1 MLSVGSGSPFTVT
14 SAGYEGNTGET
25 INVPTAVSAI
35 HIKNTTYGGYTELV
49 PSYGYGDADLSLLQD
64 GVATVYFNSAA
75 NGIAIGSGYNGA
87 NVPTNGLLV
96 QGNVSIGDATAAAM
110 FNVGTANQFQV
121 SSTGVAS
128 MAAGSTVG
136 TKAICLADGT
146 GGCVTLGGALSCSNL
161 NFGTGAGTSPTCTSV
176 NGYDSNFIVNITTG
190 TTPAA
195 NSPLFTV
202 TFTASRGHISA
213 CSFSPVMTAYLTNQQ
228 IPGVNQS
235 APSATIVQVNSSATA
250 LTGSTQYFYTLN
262 CP

>member
-14 SAGYEGNTGET
+14 SAGHEINTGET

-35 HIKNTTYGGYTELV
+35 RINNTTYGGYTELV
-49 PSYGYGDADLSLLQD
+49 PSYSYGDADLSLLQD
-64 GVATVYFNSAA
+64 SVATVYFNSAA

-121 SSTGVAS
+121 SSTGVMSA
-128 MAAGSTVG
+128 AAGSTVG

-146 GGCVTLGGALSCSNL
+146 GGCITLGGVLSCSNL
-161 NFGTGAGTSPTCTSV
+161 TFGAAAGSSPTCISV
-176 NGYDSNFIVNITTG
+176 SGYDSNFIVVMQEGTAPTGGNALFTITFTTTRGHPSACVMTTELFGYTSLAQVPENNPNPSDTSTLVYG
-190 TTPAA
+190 TTTTLTPG
-195 NSPLFTV
+195 NSYVFNV
-202 TFTASRGHISA
+202 
-213 CSFSPVMTAYLTNQQ
+213 V
-228 IPGVNQS
+228 
-235 APSATIVQVNSSATA
+235 
-250 LTGSTQYFYTLN
+250 